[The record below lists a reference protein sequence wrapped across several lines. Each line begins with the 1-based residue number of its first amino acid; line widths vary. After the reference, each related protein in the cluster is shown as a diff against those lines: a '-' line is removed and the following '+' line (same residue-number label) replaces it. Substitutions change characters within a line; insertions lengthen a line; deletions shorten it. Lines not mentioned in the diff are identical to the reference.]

1 MLTACLLAAPH
12 VCGLAAY
19 IMALEGITDVTA
31 VSNRLKELAR
41 STGATVQRN
50 QPGTTNLIA
59 NNGNL

>member
-1 MLTACLLAAPH
+1 
-12 VCGLAAY
+12 
-19 IMALEGITDVTA
+19 MALEGVTDVTE

-41 STGATVQRN
+41 STGAVVDRN